1 MKYSIE
7 DLIQIMNDLRDK
19 CPWDKKQT
27 LKSLK
32 SLTIEEAYELIDAI
46 DKEDYYEIKEEL
58 GDLLLHV
65 VFYSK
70 IASEKNHF
78 NFDDVVESLIKKLIY
93 RHPHIYS
100 DVKVNNEDDVKK
112 NWEKLKSKKSNKGI
126 LVGVPNNLPTL
137 IRTSRVQEK
146 VAAVGF
152 DFKNIDDSINKV
164 IEEYN
169 EFSEALINKEK
180 SKIEEEFGDL
190 LFSLVN
196 YSRHIGID
204 SNESLKKS
212 TNKFISRYKKLEEI
226 IENKNTNIDKL
237 DENELNSIWEM
248 VKKLINYLISVYFF
262 SFFWSCVFNFSI
274 SL

>member
-1 MKYSIE
+1 M
-7 DLIQIMNDLRDK
+7 L
-19 CPWDKKQT
+19 
-27 LKSLK
+27 
-32 SLTIEEAYELIDAI
+32 
-46 DKEDYYEIKEEL
+46 
-58 GDLLLHV
+58 
-65 VFYSK
+65 
-70 IASEKNHF
+70 
-78 NFDDVVESLIKKLIY
+78 
-93 RHPHIYS
+93 
-100 DVKVNNEDDVKK
+100 KK

-126 LVGVPNNLPTL
+126 LDGVPNNLPTL

-169 EFSEALINKEK
+169 EFSEALIDKEK

-196 YSRHIGID
+196 YSRHKGID

-226 IENKNTNIDKL
+226 IENKKTTIDKL
-237 DENELNSIWEM
+237 DENEVNSIWEM
-248 VKKLINYLISVYFF
+248 VKKMD
-262 SFFWSCVFNFSI
+262 
-274 SL
+274 

>member
-70 IASEKNHF
+70 IASEKNQF

-112 NWEKLKSKKSNKGI
+112 NWEKLKSKKSNKGV
-126 LVGVPNNLPTL
+126 LDGVPNNLPTL
-137 IRTSRVQEK
+137 IKTIRVQEK
-146 VAAVGF
+146 VATVGF
-152 DFKNIDDSINKV
+152 DFKNPNESIKKV
-164 IEEYN
+164 IEEYD
-169 EFSEALINKEK
+169 EFREALLAKEK
-180 SKIEEEFGDL
+180 SKIEEEFGDF

-196 YSRHIGID
+196 YSRHIGVD
-204 SNESLKKS
+204 SNECLKNS
-212 TNKFISRYKKLEEI
+212 TNKFINRYKKLEKI
-226 IENKNTNIDKL
+226 IENKNLSIDKL
-237 DENELNSIWEM
+237 DESEVNFIWER
-248 VKKLINYLISVYFF
+248 VKKMN
-262 SFFWSCVFNFSI
+262 
-274 SL
+274 

>member
-1 MKYSIE
+1 MKYSVE

-27 LKSLK
+27 LDSLK
-32 SLTIEEAYELIDAI
+32 TLTIEEAYELIEAI
-46 DKEDYYEIKEEL
+46 DKEDYNEIKEEL

-70 IASEKNHF
+70 IASEKNQF

-100 DVKVNNEDDVKK
+100 DTKVNNEDDVKK

-126 LVGVPNNLPTL
+126 LDGVPNNLPTL

-169 EFSEALINKEK
+169 EFSEALIDKEK

-226 IENKNTNIDKL
+226 IENKKTSIDKL
-237 DENELNSIWEM
+237 DENEVNSIWEM
-248 VKKLINYLISVYFF
+248 VKKMD
-262 SFFWSCVFNFSI
+262 
-274 SL
+274 

>member
-7 DLIQIMNDLRDK
+7 DLIQIMNDLREK

-27 LKSLK
+27 LDSLK
-32 SLTIEEAYELIDAI
+32 SLTIEEAYELIEAI
-46 DKEDYYEIKEEL
+46 DKEDYNEIKEEL

-70 IASEKNHF
+70 IASEINQF
-78 NFDDVVESLIKKLIY
+78 NFDDVVESLIKK
-93 RHPHIYS
+93 RR
-100 DVKVNNEDDVKK
+100 KK
-112 NWEKLKSKKSNKGI
+112 WKEKLKSKKSNKGI
-126 LVGVPNNLPTL
+126 LDGVPNNLPTL
-137 IRTSRVQEK
+137 IRTRRVQEK

-169 EFSEALINKEK
+169 EFSEALIDKEK

-196 YSRHIGID
+196 YSRHKGID
-204 SNESLKKS
+204 PNESLKKS

-226 IENKNTNIDKL
+226 IENKKTTIDKL
-237 DENELNSIWEM
+237 DENEVNSIWEM
-248 VKKLINYLISVYFF
+248 VKKMD
-262 SFFWSCVFNFSI
+262 
-274 SL
+274 